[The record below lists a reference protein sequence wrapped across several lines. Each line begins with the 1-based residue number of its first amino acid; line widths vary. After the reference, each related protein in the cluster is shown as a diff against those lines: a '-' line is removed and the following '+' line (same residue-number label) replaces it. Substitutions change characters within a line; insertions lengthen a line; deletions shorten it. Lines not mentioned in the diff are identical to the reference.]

1 MYEFFNFQCIWREN
15 TELFGCEVPKTA
27 NKLQELCSNPL
38 TIGTI
43 IYDKFYIYLFTS
55 SKKVYTF
62 STQSIKPKDKSNDSE
77 IESDPLFRNFY
88 SVSVKLFNKWKGFNP
103 NLGNF
108 FAIDN
113 TLCSIYSNN
122 RYNCWNLNGKQFII
136 EEIIE
141 ELEIAGKASANT
153 LSVTHMSSRQ

>member
-1 MYEFFNFQCIWREN
+1 
-15 TELFGCEVPKTA
+15 LFGCEVPKIA

-43 IYDKFYIYLFTS
+43 IYDKFYIYLFPS

-62 STQSIKPKDKSNDSE
+62 STQFIKPKDKSTDSE
-77 IESDPLFRNFY
+77 DETDPLFGNLY
-88 SVSVKLFNKWKGFNP
+88 SVSVKLLNKWKGFNP

-113 TLCSIYSNN
+113 TLRSIYSNN
-122 RYNCWNLNGKQFII
+122 WYNCWNTNGKQFKI

-153 LSVTHMSSRQ
+153 L

>member
-1 MYEFFNFQCIWREN
+1 M
-15 TELFGCEVPKTA
+15 FGCEVPKIA

-62 STQSIKPKDKSNDSE
+62 STQSIKPNDKSTDSE
-77 IESDPLFRNFY
+77 DETDSLFKNLY
-88 SVSVKLFNKWKGFNP
+88 SVSVKLLNKWKGFNP

-113 TLCSIYSNN
+113 TLCSIYGNN
-122 RYNCWNLNGKQFII
+122 WYNCWNPNGKQFII

-141 ELEIAGKASANT
+141 ELEIAGKALAIT
-153 LSVTHMSSRQ
+153 L

>member
-1 MYEFFNFQCIWREN
+1 
-15 TELFGCEVPKTA
+15 LFGCEVPKIA

-62 STQSIKPKDKSNDSE
+62 STQSIKPNDKSTDSE
-77 IESDPLFRNFY
+77 DETDSLFKNLY
-88 SVSVKLFNKWKGFNP
+88 SVSVKLLNKWKGFNP

-113 TLCSIYSNN
+113 TLCSIYGNN
-122 RYNCWNLNGKQFII
+122 WYNCWNPNGKQFII

-141 ELEIAGKASANT
+141 ELEIAGKALAIT
-153 LSVTHMSSRQ
+153 L